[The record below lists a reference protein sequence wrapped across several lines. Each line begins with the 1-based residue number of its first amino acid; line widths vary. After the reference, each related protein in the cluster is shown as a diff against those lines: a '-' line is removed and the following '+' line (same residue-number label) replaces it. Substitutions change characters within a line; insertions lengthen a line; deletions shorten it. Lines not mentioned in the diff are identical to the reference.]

1 MGSGRAGQVPP
12 GQGAKE
18 TCWSGQCLV
27 PGSEGW
33 LEFSQVDKVEG
44 AGGAREAAFPKADGK
59 ICRMGRDV
67 GSGGQK
73 PS

>member
-1 MGSGRAGQVPP
+1 MPP

-27 PGSEGW
+27 SGSEGW
-33 LEFSQVDKVEG
+33 LGFSQADEVEG
-44 AGGAREAAFPKADGK
+44 AGGAGEAAFAKADGK
-59 ICRMGRDV
+59 VCHAGRDV